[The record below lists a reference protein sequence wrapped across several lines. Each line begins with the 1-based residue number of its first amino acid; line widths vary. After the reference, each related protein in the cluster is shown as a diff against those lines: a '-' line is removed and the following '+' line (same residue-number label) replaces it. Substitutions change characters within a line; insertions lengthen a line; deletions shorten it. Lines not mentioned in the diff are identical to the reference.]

1 MGSGKR
7 CMIRHGS
14 WFTLAAMLLAGSAA
28 LAETTA
34 HHDHGAAAGG
44 VSAQPVIY
52 QPAGPALQD
61 KMSRAVDQIEKVV
74 QSKGPF
80 VGAGAHAMQQGVLLV
95 AEDPDKVKVSQG
107 SRCPAEAP
115 VRAFDITAI
124 NVEITLNRFGDF
136 FPGYMYV
143 LTENLEGVRAEE
155 AKNKLARESDD
166 PTFSQ
171 GAVSNGLQGDLIQ
184 PLVIR
189 ANQGDCLRITLRNQ
203 IDGEPTNMII
213 NGSQMLVRSTGKP
226 ATANNPEALV
236 APGKVGEFEWY
247 IRPDL
252 QEGGR
257 AFHSHATR
265 DQYSLG
271 MLGAVIVEPRGSRHL
286 SPFTAEE
293 MKSGWEAMIDVANGA
308 DFREF
313 VIFYHEAGDETFR
326 ILNRKGD
333 MLPQRDAHT
342 DTYRP
347 AARLLNYRSEP
358 HGTRLEL
365 QAHLVGF
372 ADESQG
378 YGSYTF
384 GDPAT
389 TIPRSYLGDPA
400 KFRMIGGSEIVHS
413 HHLHG
418 GSIRWARQPG
428 TSQLD
433 PTLSKNGPVK
443 FPAIRD
449 TSDRLDVQSIGPS
462 EIYDEVIEGGSG
474 GLQALAGEFVFHC
487 HIPQH
492 YVTGMWGFWR
502 VYNTLQVPGFQ
513 TDVMKPLAELP
524 DRKGKM
530 KPAVTSDKLVGTTV
544 DWYGGKKYEIT
555 KDKTDWKADPVK
567 VSIKDWVEYML
578 PPQGLPGKTEDQVKQ
593 AQAHDATVVNW
604 TWEGLVALNEPETPH
619 KWADYASPTPLKR
632 PPITF
637 DPQTGKLAF
646 PWLRPHLGKRPP
658 FAPNHGGA
666 PWLEPFHVREDG
678 TKSTEQARP
687 GEQGP
692 WSLCPEHSPRKFY
705 TIHAITLPITLKKAT
720 PKSPAIVD
728 PNGMIFVLHEEEE
741 EVRKTPAKQVPLVIR
756 GNVYDCIDIIYKN
769 EIPDDERTGWAN
781 KVNLHPHF
789 FQFDTSAS
797 DGPTIGFSYDM
808 SLRAFTMLKDPAP
821 DKGMPLPANT
831 ILTADSKAGA
841 RSLTLAD
848 TSKFH
853 VNIELGIDMDDPK
866 YFEVAR
872 IKKIEG
878 KTVTFDAPLK
888 YAHKKGDIASVE
900 FIRERWYVDADFGT
914 VYWHDHVFG
923 TDTWGH
929 GLFAAFITEPPR
941 STYHDPVTGKEI
953 RSGPIADIHT
963 LEPVSAHIRGSFR
976 EMMMHIMDSNA
987 RTAELITTDNPQAK
1001 LGAVSVDGPPS
1012 HKFPERINKSPMWFL
1027 NGGEA
1032 TTGSGYS
1039 MRVEPLS
1046 VRLMNDPDPSK
1057 LFVSGVHGDPETPLL
1072 RAYLGD
1078 PIVVR
1083 ALVGSANEVHTWHVT
1098 GHWFPMERY
1107 GTAAMPRSTIHLAIG
1122 ERYDPAIP
1130 AAGGPQQMAG
1140 DYLYYSGRAS
1150 HFAEGSWGIIRVYDE
1165 LQKDLKPLPGREQIA
1180 KSAQAVCPAD
1190 APVKTFNVSAID
1202 QNLRYN
1208 EGAPGTM
1215 EVDLERKMVFGNE
1228 NGKMYVLDGDK
1239 GRVKAGEL
1247 KPSPLTLHVNVGDCV
1262 KINLKNEMAKERAG
1276 FHVDMMA
1283 FNPRDSFG
1291 ANIGNNPGDQTVG
1304 PGESRTYTYYAH
1316 PEYGELAALIQ
1327 DWGNVVENPRN
1338 GLFGAII
1345 VGPKGSRYRD
1355 PVTGEDI
1362 TMKSSWRADVIV
1374 DLSIPGNEQRQNYR
1388 DFALM
1393 FQDEDNI
1400 IGVSFMPYIQQTA
1413 GITAVNYRSEP
1424 TAYRIEKGCE
1434 VSEVFGCTKAGE
1446 APVTPMLQ
1454 AHVGDPVVVHV
1465 LGAFSEQVQLF
1476 TIDGHEWPHEPYMQG
1491 ADLVSTMEFGG
1502 SEVINAWLHGGAGG
1516 PNKVVG
1522 DYLWKNQRPAFMN
1535 AGHWGFFKVL
1545 PVGDRRILPLTP
1557 QAPETKTAAG
1567 EGTQGAVSLTSSSTS
1582 AGQSGRAAR

>member
-1 MGSGKR
+1 MQAWMKVRHLVGSAG
-7 CMIRHGS
+7 
-14 WFTLAAMLLAGSAA
+14 LAALLGVPVASAA
-28 LAETTA
+28 EPPSL
-34 HHDHGAAAGG
+34 HHDHA
-44 VSAQPVIY
+44 SAQAGEARATVVH
-52 QPAGPALQD
+52 QQAGPALQE
-61 KMSRAVDQIEKVV
+61 KMAKAVEQIEKQV

-80 VGAGAHAMQQGVLLV
+80 QGAGAHAMQQGVLLV
-95 AEDPDKVKVSQG
+95 AEDPEKVKVEPG
-107 SRCPAEAP
+107 SRCPAGAP
-115 VRAFDITAI
+115 VRAFDVTAI

-143 LTENLEGVRAEE
+143 LTEDVAGVRAEE
-155 AKNKLARESDD
+155 AKNKAARENEDE
-166 PTFSQ
+166 TFAG

-213 NGSQMLVRSTGKP
+213 NGSQMLVQATGKP

-236 APGKVGEFEWY
+236 KPGEAGEFEWY

-271 MLGAVIVEPRGSRHL
+271 LLGAVVVEPRGSRHL
-286 SPFTAEE
+286 SPFTGEE
-293 MKSGWEAMIDVANGA
+293 MKSGWEAMIDMASAA

-333 MLPQRDAHT
+333 MLPQRDPHT

-365 QAHLVGF
+365 QHHLLGF
-372 ADESQG
+372 SDESQG

-502 VYNTLQVPGFQ
+502 VYNTLQAEGSQ
-513 TDVMKPLAELP
+513 TDVMKPLVELP
-524 DRKGKM
+524 DRKGKI

-544 DWYGGKKYEIT
+544 DWYGGKKWEIT
-555 KDKTDWKADPVK
+555 KDKTDWKANPVK

-578 PPQGLPGKTEDQVKQ
+578 PPQGLPGKTEDQTKQ
-593 AQAHDATVVNW
+593 AQAHDATVINW
-604 TWEGLVALNEPETPH
+604 KWEGHLALNEPETPH
-619 KWADYASPTPLKR
+619 KWADYVSPTPLKR
-632 PPITF
+632 PAITF

-678 TKSTEQARP
+678 TKSTEQAKP

-692 WSLCPEHSPRKFY
+692 WSLCPVDAPRKFY
-705 TIHAITLPITLKKAT
+705 TIHAITLPITLKQAT

-728 PNGMIFVLHEEEE
+728 PNGMIFVLHEEEQ
-741 EVRKTPAKQVPLVIR
+741 EVRRNPAKQVPLVIR
-756 GNVYDCIDIIYKN
+756 GNVYDCVDVIYKN

-808 SLRAFTMLKDPAP
+808 SLRAFTMLKDPEP
-821 DKGMPLPANT
+821 EKGMPLPANT
-831 ILTADSKAGA
+831 VLTADVKPGA
-841 RSLTLAD
+841 RSITLAS
-848 TSKFH
+848 TAKFH
-853 VNIELGIDMDDPK
+853 VNTELGVGMDDPK
-866 YFEVAR
+866 FFEVAR

-878 KTVTFDAPLK
+878 NTVHFDVPLK
-888 YAHKKGDIASVE
+888 HGHKKGDIASVE

-929 GLFAAFITEPPR
+929 GLFSAFITEPPR

-963 LEPVSAHIRGSFR
+963 LEPVSAQIRGSFR
-976 EMMMHIMDSNA
+976 EVMMHIMDSNA
-987 RTAELITTDNPQAK
+987 RSAELITTDNPQAR
-1001 LGAVSVDGPPS
+1001 LGAVTVDGPPS
-1012 HKFPERINKSPMWFL
+1012 HKFPDRINKSPMWFL

-1046 VRLMNDPDPSK
+1046 VRLMNEPDPSK
-1057 LFVSGVHGDPETPLL
+1057 LFASAIHGDPGTPLL

-1107 GTAAMPRSTIHLAIG
+1107 GTTAMPRSTIHLAIG

-1150 HFAEGSWGIIRVYDE
+1150 HFAEGSWGIFRVFDE
-1165 LQKDLKPLPGREQIA
+1165 LQGDLKPLPNREQIQ
-1180 KSAQAVCPAD
+1180 KSAASVCPAE
-1190 APVKTFNVSAID
+1190 APVKTFNVVAID
-1202 QNLRYN
+1202 QNHRYN
-1208 EGAPGTM
+1208 EGAPGVM

-1228 NGKMYVLDGDK
+1228 QGKMYVLEGDR

-1262 KINLKNEMAKERAG
+1262 KVTLRNEMAKDRAG

-1283 FNPRDSFG
+1283 FDPKESFG
-1291 ANIGNNPGDQTVG
+1291 ANVGRNPGDQTVA

-1316 PEYGELAALIQ
+1316 PEYGELAAMIQ

-1338 GLFGAII
+1338 GLFGSII
-1345 VGPKGSRYRD
+1345 IGPKGSTYRD
-1355 PVTGEDI
+1355 PVTGDDL
-1362 TMKSSWRADVIV
+1362 TLRSSWRADVMV
-1374 DLSIPGNEQRQNYR
+1374 DRSIPGNENRQNYR
-1388 DFALM
+1388 SFSLM

-1400 IGVSFMPYIQQTA
+1400 IGVSFMPYIQQSA
-1413 GITAVNYRSEP
+1413 GISAVNYRSEP

-1434 VSEVFGCTKAGE
+1434 VSEVFSCVKAG
-1446 APVTPMLQ
+1446 ALPSTPLLM
-1454 AHVGDPVVVHV
+1454 AHVGDPVAIHV
-1465 LGAFSEQVQLF
+1465 LGVFSEQVQLF
-1476 TIDGHEWPHEPYMQG
+1476 TVDGHEWPHEPYMNG

-1502 SEVINAWLHGGAGG
+1502 SEVINAYLNGGAGG
-1516 PNKVVG
+1516 PNKVAG

-1535 AGHWGFFKVL
+1535 AGQWGLFRVL
-1545 PVGDRRILPLTP
+1545 PAGDQRVLPLTP
-1557 QAPETKTAAG
+1557 QPPPTRTAEG
-1567 EGTQGAVSLTSSSTS
+1567 EGAVPVKRTAGPVSPSLP
-1582 AGQSGRAAR
+1582 